1 MSIDSQME
9 REIDDFDEQLASGEI
24 STQEYNK
31 EFQEVQREAR
41 GYIEQEAMDAYNNVM
56 DQH

>member
-9 REIDDFDEQLASGEI
+9 REIDDLDEQLASGEI